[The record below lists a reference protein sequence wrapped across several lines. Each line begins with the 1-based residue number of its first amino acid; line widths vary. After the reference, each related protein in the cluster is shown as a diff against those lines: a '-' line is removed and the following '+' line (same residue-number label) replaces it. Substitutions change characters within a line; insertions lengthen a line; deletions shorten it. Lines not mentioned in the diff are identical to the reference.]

1 MTMTIGI
8 DCIDLREGSVYPIYV
23 KSASGVD
30 LVVHVE
36 ASETIEDVKY
46 QIEDMA
52 KIPVTRQKL
61 FFAGNELVNA
71 KTMTD
76 HMIPKKATL
85 HLKEKAEKNDYE
97 I

>member
-1 MTMTIGI
+1 MTISI
-8 DCIDLREGSVYPIYV
+8 DCIDLREGSVMPICV
-23 KSASGVD
+23 KSAGSLD
-30 LVVHVE
+30 LELYVE
-36 ASETIEDVKY
+36 AADTIENVKY
-46 QIEDMA
+46 MIEDMA

-76 HMIPKKATL
+76 YMIPAKASL